1 MDTNRIERNMKRLAA
16 LLVAVFAS
24 GGLLRAIEAWADP
37 GLPVRDGIELWLDGS
52 RLGAALAARGLSAP
66 TDAAKLGLW
75 PDASGQ
81 KRDLIQAVGAFMPAF
96 RPAPGGDGGSGIV
109 HFDGADDQL
118 SAAAPGKELKDF
130 TLFIVAA
137 PMANPGGF
145 RALLSLS
152 AAGRNDYV
160 SGLNVDLG
168 GAGSDSFSFLNA
180 EGTGFTGLR
189 NLLEAQYDFGTFHL
203 LALTSSSSAESVH
216 LQADGKPHGSC
227 QRGPGTIRW
236 DLIHAGCRYYSNTS
250 DPPHTQG
257 MFAGDLAEVLLY
269 GRALE
274 AGDRSRVE
282 AYLQKKH
289 AALFEG
295 KRAPAVEPI
304 TVLVPGFSV
313 RELPVE
319 LTNLNDL
326 EYDPSGA
333 LIALAYDGRVHRLRD
348 TDGDGLEDQVET
360 IWDKAPFRSPLAMV
374 LRPEGLYVSSH
385 KKISLLV
392 DGDRDGRF
400 DREEIVAEGWVQPQV
415 ASGDGVDTLGL
426 ALDGAGNLFF
436 GLGCADFTNGY
447 LVRDGKAHYDI
458 RSERGTILKVSPD
471 RKRREIVSTGIRFP
485 VRLVF
490 NKAGDLF
497 ATDQEGE
504 TWLPGGNPLDELLHI
519 LPGRHYGFPP
529 RHSKHLPAVIDEP
542 SVVNFGPQH
551 QSTCGLVF
559 NEPAAGAK
567 LFGPPWWKGDAFVAG
582 YSRGKIWR
590 VRLAKTGA
598 GYVGKASLFAA
609 ANLLTLDL
617 ELSPRGEMLVACH
630 SGAPDW
636 GTGPKGRGR
645 LFKITEVDKWVPRPV
660 RVFPNGPME
669 VRVKFDGL
677 IDPSVAKD
685 LVGLTI
691 EHGEHVRAGDS
702 FEVHRPGY
710 ASVEAQVRAPR
721 GSLRV
726 AAARVSNSTLIL
738 TTDPHPLRARYA
750 FRIPSVRGRG
760 ESGPG
765 ERVEIDYDL
774 GGVEAAWIDSSGQA
788 YRTEWLPH
796 LDADAFHQLTA
807 GRWVDADDGTIL
819 EPGRRAGGLVTM
831 ETLHLRTRLDFPHER
846 ILLQV
851 ESDVQFESEPPA
863 KDHLIELR
871 REPGGTPLKL
881 HLKTDPLDPFRFSV
895 SYEVPGD
902 ERRRPLPLDWHVLPW
917 APARRPEPPP
927 PSKPPAA
934 LAGGD
939 WERGEAVFFG
949 QEAKCSTCHAVRG
962 KGGAIGPDLS
972 NLVHRD
978 AASVYRDIADPN
990 VSIHPDHWAST
1001 VQLKDGRFLI
1011 GLVRMEGNDAL
1022 RVIDA
1027 DAKETKL
1034 RRDEVRAVEPASISI
1049 MPQGI
1054 PAAIGPARLRDL
1066 FAFLMGQA
1074 PEPVDPSVGRQP
1086 ERTPEEIA
1094 AVRPGAAPQGAA
1106 AAKNRPL
1113 NLVLVASA
1121 KDHGP
1126 GEHDYPRW
1134 QNRWRDLLARGES
1147 VRVSTAWKWP
1157 ERAHWDLADVV
1168 VLYFWNHEWTDEQL
1182 QDLDAFPG
1190 RGGGLVVL
1198 HSSVIPPKEPEKLA
1212 RRIGL
1217 AWENG
1222 KTKFRHGAL
1231 DLKVVAPVDHPITGK
1246 LRAVKFV
1253 DETYWPLAGDLKK
1266 INLLAT
1272 AEEEG
1277 KPWPIL
1283 WTHEPEG
1290 GGRVFVS
1297 ILGHYARTFDDPIF
1311 RAILLRS
1318 IAWAA
1323 REPPER
1329 LAGLE

>member
-1 MDTNRIERNMKRLAA
+1 MKRSLMCVLAFCCFSDP
-16 LLVAVFAS
+16 LWSVES
-24 GGLLRAIEAWADP
+24 WADP
-37 GLPVRDGIELWLDGS
+37 GLPVREGIELWLDGS

-66 TDAAKLGLW
+66 TDGAKLGLW

-81 KRDLIQAVGAFMPAF
+81 RRDLVQAVGAFMPAF
-96 RPAPGGDGGSGIV
+96 RPAPIGGGGGGGGFGFV
-109 HFDGADDQL
+109 HFDGVDDRL
-118 SAAAPGKELKDF
+118 GTAAPGKELKDF
-130 TLFIVAA
+130 TLFIVAS

-145 RALLSLS
+145 RCLFSLS
-152 AAGRNDYV
+152 EAGRNDYV

-168 GAGSDSFSFLNA
+168 GLGGDAFSVLNA
-180 EGTGFTGLR
+180 EGSGFSGQR
-189 NLLEAQYDFGTFHL
+189 NFLDGRYDFGTFHL
-203 LALTSSSSAESVH
+203 LALASSSRGESVQ
-216 LQADGKPHGSC
+216 LQADGKPHGSRP
-227 QRGPGTIRW
+227 RGPGAIRM
-236 DLIHAGCRYYSNTS
+236 DLIHAGCRYYSNTQE
-250 DPPHTQG
+250 PPQAQG
-257 MFAGDLAEVLLY
+257 MFAGDLAEILLY
-269 GRALE
+269 GRALD
-274 AGDRSRVE
+274 AGDREKVE

-289 AALFEG
+289 IGLREG
-295 KRAPAVEPI
+295 KRAPPADPI
-304 TVLVPGFSV
+304 TVLVPGFTV
-313 RELPVE
+313 RELPVD

-326 EYDPSGA
+326 EYEPSGA
-333 LIALAYDGRVHRLRD
+333 LIALGYDGRVHRLHD
-348 TDGDGLEDQVET
+348 SDGDGLEDKVET
-360 IWDKAPFRSPLAMV
+360 IWDMAPFRSPLAMA
-374 LRPEGLYVSSH
+374 LRAEGLYVASH

-426 ALDGAGNLFF
+426 AFDGEGNLYF
-436 GLGCADFTNGY
+436 GLGCSDFTNAY
-447 LVRDGKAHYDI
+447 LVRAGKAHYDI
-458 RSERGTILKVSPD
+458 TSERGTILKVSPD
-471 RKRREIVSTGIRFP
+471 RKQREIVCTGIRFP

-529 RHSKHLPAVIDEP
+529 RHPQHLAAVFDEP

-559 NEPAAGAK
+559 NDRPGLAG
-567 LFGPPWWKGDAFVAG
+567 LFGPESWKGDAFVAG

-590 VRLAKTGA
+590 VRLAKTEA

-645 LFKITEVDKWVPRPV
+645 LFKIAAVEKWVPRPV

-677 IDPSVAKD
+677 IDPSFAKD

-710 ASVEAQVRAPR
+710 ASVEAQLRAAR

-726 AAARVSNSTLIL
+726 AAARVSNNTLIL
-738 TTDPHPLRARYA
+738 TTDPHPLRASYA
-750 FRIPSVRGRG
+750 LRIPSVRGRG
-760 ESGPG
+760 ESGAG
-765 ERVEIDYDL
+765 ERVEVDYDL
-774 GGVEAAWIDSSGQA
+774 GGVEASWIDSSGQA
-788 YRTEWLPH
+788 HRTEWLPH
-796 LDADAFHQLTA
+796 LDSDAFHQLTG
-807 GRWVDADDGTIL
+807 GRWVDTEDAAIL
-819 EPGRRAGGLVTM
+819 EPRLGAEEKIMM
-831 ETLHLRTRLDFPHER
+831 ETLQLKTRLDFPYER
-846 ILLQV
+846 VVLRL
-851 ESDVQFESEPPA
+851 ESDVEFESDPPA
-863 KDHLIELR
+863 KDGLIKLR
-871 REPGGTPLKL
+871 RESGGTSLKV
-881 HLKTDPLDPFRFSV
+881 HLKTLSRHPFHLSV
-895 SYEVPGD
+895 SYEVPGN
-902 ERRRPLPLDWHVLPW
+902 ERRRPLPLEWHVLPW
-917 APARRPEPPP
+917 APERRPEPPP
-927 PSKPPAA
+927 PPKPPAA

-949 QEAKCSTCHAVRG
+949 QEAKCSACHAVRG
-962 KGGAIGPDLS
+962 KGAAIGPDLS

-990 VSIHPDHWAST
+990 ISIHPDHWAST

-1011 GLVRMEGNDAL
+1011 GLVRMEGNEAL
-1022 RVIDA
+1022 RLIDV
-1027 DAKETKL
+1027 DAKETRL

-1054 PAAIGPARLRDL
+1054 PAAIGPERMRDL

-1074 PEPVDPSVGRQP
+1074 PEPVDPSIGRQP
-1086 ERTPEEIA
+1086 ERKPEEIA
-1094 AVRPGAAPQGAA
+1094 AVRPGVTPPGAA
-1106 AAKNRPL
+1106 AMKPRPL
-1113 NLVLVASA
+1113 NVVLVASP

-1134 QNRWRDLLARGES
+1134 QNRWRDLLARGEA

-1168 VLYFWNHEWTDEQL
+1168 VLYFWNFEWSDEQL
-1182 QDLDAFPG
+1182 QDLDAFLG

-1198 HSSVIPPKEPEKLA
+1198 HSSVIPPQEPDKLA
-1212 RRIGL
+1212 KRVGL
-1217 AWENG
+1217 AWEQK

-1253 DETYWPLAGDLKK
+1253 DETYWPLSGDLKK
-1266 INLLAT
+1266 VDVLAT

-1283 WTHEPEG
+1283 WTHQPEG

-1297 ILGHYARTFDDPIF
+1297 ILGHYARTFEDPIF
-1311 RAILLRS
+1311 RAVLLRA
-1318 IAWAA
+1318 IVWAA

-1329 LAGLE
+1329 LGGLE